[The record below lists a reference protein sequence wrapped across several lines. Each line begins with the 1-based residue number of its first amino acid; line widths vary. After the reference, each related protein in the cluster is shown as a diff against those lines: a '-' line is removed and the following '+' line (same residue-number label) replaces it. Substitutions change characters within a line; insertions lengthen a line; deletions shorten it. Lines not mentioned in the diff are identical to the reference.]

1 MRCAICLR
9 NFNKLRFNSSRI
21 KICGTCVNDLNSY
34 HSVAEES
41 YEILSTRL
49 RNGMHNRALAELA
62 PHIPAWRQAEARR
75 ILENFSEEYSN
86 ALPGWLNK
94 LAADAKRREKEY
106 KIVRAERRKLL
117 HRDRPQKWGYPSNW
131 SEIASNIRR
140 LDHFACV
147 LCGAT
152 DLELHVHHIVYLSN
166 FGTHRQENLVSACRK
181 CHEDEHERELDF
193 GERDSDATSQAAT

>member
-1 MRCAICLR
+1 MP
-9 NFNKLRFNSSRI
+9 S
-21 KICGTCVNDLNSY
+21 VNREPIPKTFDVRY
-34 HSVAEES
+34 
-41 YEILSTRL
+41 
-49 RNGMHNRALAELA
+49 NGFCFL
-62 PHIPAWRQAEARR
+62 
-75 ILENFSEEYSN
+75 FS
-86 ALPGWLNK
+86 
-94 LAADAKRREKEY
+94 
-106 KIVRAERRKLL
+106 
-117 HRDRPQKWGYPSNW
+117 SNW